1 MEVRRRIGLP
11 ACPAEWFDYNSIH
24 PLEVDLFPEFHSGK
38 TYKTAELYQCYRNF
52 MVDAYRKNPLR
63 YLTFVSLR
71 RVLRG
76 DASCLLKLYNF
87 LQDEGIINY
96 GLYYDGNYT
105 FEPTAAD
112 KTSILGKRPQS
123 CVKKLP

>member
-1 MEVRRRIGLP
+1 MP
-11 ACPAEWFDYNSIH
+11 KSPAEWFDYTSIH
-24 PLEVDLFPEFHSGK
+24 PLEVDIFPEFHSGK
-38 TYKTAELYQCYRNF
+38 SYKTAELYQCYRNF
-52 MVDAYRKNPLR
+52 MVDAYHKNPLR

-76 DASCLLKLYNF
+76 DASCLLKIYNF

-96 GLYYDGNYT
+96 GLFYEGNYT
-105 FEPTAAD
+105 FEPTASD
-112 KTSILGKRPQS
+112 KTSTIGKRPQS